1 MTATASVSVVIP
13 CFRCVRT
20 LERAVASV
28 AGQTVL
34 PQEVILVDDGSGDET
49 RYLMGQLQ
57 GSYTPGWIRLVLL
70 DINAGA
76 ASARNAGW
84 DQAQGDYVA
93 FLDADDAWHPRK
105 IELQAQFMDSH
116 PDVAVSGHGHSQ
128 VHAVPDTG
136 ADVGSGKFENVSPL
150 YVLVKNPFVTPSF
163 MVRRSLDNRFLP
175 GRRFMEDHLFLMQVS
190 AAGLVVSKASAPLA
204 YIFKPIFGESGLSAD
219 LMRMQVSELENYSL
233 LQRAG
238 HLSQGFAL
246 MLKGYSWL
254 KFCRRIVIVKSN
266 QFVRRMASTCP

>member
-34 PQEVILVDDGSGDET
+34 PQELILVDDGSGDET
-49 RYLMGQLQ
+49 RSLMRQLQ
-57 GSYTPGWIRLVLL
+57 GRYTPGWIRLVLL
-70 DINAGA
+70 DTNAGA

-128 VHAVPDTG
+128 VHAVPYTG
-136 ADVGSGKFENVSPL
+136 ADVGSVKFENVSPL
-150 YVLVKNPFVTPSF
+150 YVLLKNPFVTPSF
-163 MVRRSLDNRFLP
+163 MVRRKLENRFLP
-175 GRRFMEDHLFLMQVS
+175 CRRFMEDHLFLMQVS
-190 AAGLVVSKASAPLA
+190 AAGRVVAKASAPLA

-219 LMRMQVSELENYSL
+219 MLQMQRSELENYRLMGKAGNISHFVMIL
-233 LQRAG
+233 L
-238 HLSQGFAL
+238 L
-246 MLKGYSWL
+246 GYSWL
-254 KFCRRIVIVKSN
+254 KFIRRYLVVW
-266 QFVRRMASTCP
+266 VRRQRKD